1 MKAKQVINLASYLLY
16 ATSGIM
22 FVSSFFVEDSKKAV
36 KRRWNSLYVFGGAYA
51 AQIGGMYVKK

>member
-1 MKAKQVINLASYLLY
+1 MTTKQTVNLVSKILY

-36 KRRWNSLYVFGGAYA
+36 NRRWNSLYVFGGAYA
-51 AQIGGMYVKK
+51 AQIGSMYIKK